1 MKIFFLKL
9 WDQYVRYYNDR
20 YPLPDIY
27 REEMLSFLRDK
38 LFITILLLSFP
49 ICIIAYIPSVIVS
62 IITQQFVIVVFDTA
76 ALVLFSL
83 FFFSR
88 KIPLIAKKIY
98 YSVTFYVLSSI
109 LIFYLGN
116 KGPGIIILICSSV
129 LVTLFQS
136 KRAGLIAIL
145 LNSIIYL
152 IFLIIVPLTSLAVPF
167 VLSDF
172 SLAPGIAIGL
182 NLIAFNTLVVLSA
195 SSLVDQLHNSFL
207 KERQLQLLY
216 RQSEQE
222 IKNLNLNLE
231 QKIEERTAELADIND
246 QLLNEIEEHK
256 KTEADLRIAKSEAEN
271 ANRAKSDFL
280 AGMSHEIRTPMNAI
294 LGYSQL
300 LGFTLKEKL
309 QQDYIESIKSSGK
322 TLLTIINDILD
333 LSKIEAGRLSLQ
345 PAHVDTALFF
355 NDFERIFAFRIS
367 EKKLKYTTHISR
379 TTPATLYFDSVRMR
393 QVLLNLVGNAVKFT
407 ETGEII
413 IKVHAENPR
422 SIVKSDIKSQGIVD
436 LVIEVKDTGI
446 GIPEEYHRKI
456 FDSFVQVQSK
466 SAHYGTGL
474 GLTITHRL
482 IQMMNGSV
490 DLTSVPGTGSTFTV
504 RIPEIKFETISYKK
518 PEETVFNPKEVI
530 FEKATILIVDDV
542 DDNRFYLSAVLE
554 DTELT
559 IIEAS
564 DGYEA
569 LKALENKIPDLAI
582 VDILMPGMDG
592 FELLSKIKEKSEFKH
607 IPVIAY
613 SASVMKEQR
622 QKILQSNFS
631 GLLVKPVQ
639 IKEIY
644 AELMNHL
651 KYHMREKPGLQV
663 SEIIEY
669 DRDEINDLPELLS
682 ELQGKLSET
691 CKKLEL
697 RQPIGEVIDFG
708 KQLIALGI
716 KHNCSLILD
725 YGNEL
730 TDAADSFNVESML
743 KLLKGYREKVDFLK
757 L

>member
-1 MKIFFLKL
+1 MKINFLKL

-62 IITQQFVIVVFDTA
+62 VITQQFVIVIFDTA
-76 ALVLFSL
+76 SLVLFSL

-98 YSVTFYVLSSI
+98 YSITFYVLSSI

-129 LVTLFQS
+129 LITLFQS

-145 LNSIIYL
+145 LNSTIYL
-152 IFLIIVPLTSLAVPF
+152 IFLIIIPLTSLAVPY
-167 VLSDF
+167 VQSDF

-231 QKIEERTAELADIND
+231 KKIEERTAELANIND
-246 QLLNEIEEHK
+246 RLLNEIEEHK
-256 KTEADLRIAKSEAEN
+256 KTEADLRNAKSEAET
-271 ANRAKSDFL
+271 ANRVKSDFL

-345 PAHVDTALFF
+345 PAHVDTSLFF
-355 NDFERIFAFRIS
+355 NDFERIFSFRIS

-393 QVLLNLVGNAVKFT
+393 QVLLNLVGNAIKFT

-422 SIVKSDIKSQGIVD
+422 SIVKSDIKSMGIVD

-446 GIPEEYHRKI
+446 GIQEEYQRKI

-474 GLTITHRL
+474 GLTITQRL
-482 IQMMNGSV
+482 VQMMNGSV
-490 DLTSVPGTGSTFTV
+490 ALTSVPGTGSTFTV
-504 RIPEIKFETISYKK
+504 RIPEVKYETISYKK
-518 PEETVFNPKEVI
+518 PEETVFNPKDVI

-559 IIEAS
+559 VIEAA

-569 LKALENKIPDLAI
+569 LKALESKIPDLAI
-582 VDILMPGMDG
+582 VDILMPGMNG
-592 FELLSKIKEKSEFKH
+592 FELLSKIKENSDLKQ

-622 QKILQSNFS
+622 QKILQSDFS

-651 KYHMREKPGLQV
+651 KYHLKEKPGRQV
-663 SEIIEY
+663 SQIIED

-697 RQPIGEVIDFG
+697 RQPIGEIIDFG
-708 KQLIALGI
+708 KQLISLGI
-716 KHNCSLILD
+716 KHNCSLILN
-725 YGNEL
+725 YGKEL

-743 KLLKGYREKVDFLK
+743 KLIKEYREKVDYLNH
-757 L
+757 